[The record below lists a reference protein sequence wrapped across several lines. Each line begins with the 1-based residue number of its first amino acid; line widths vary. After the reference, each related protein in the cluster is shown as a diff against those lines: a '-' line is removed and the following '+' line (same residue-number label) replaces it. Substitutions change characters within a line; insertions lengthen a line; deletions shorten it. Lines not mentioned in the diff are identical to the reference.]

1 MKKYNATN
9 FFKHTY
15 CEWTEVPL
23 EEIKDRKPNFKSEK
37 GSCYFFDPIGIF
49 RYANHWGRV
58 ANCRWK
64 LNTDTAKNQGYVVAY
79 APWSSFY
86 PNDEKE
92 NNYVISVNFL
102 QKEVTFIHYAS
113 LNGGDAFRRNAK
125 DTAKRISEIKKVL
138 LSDEWMK
145 YITHPDK
152 EELRQYLITGLVNT
166 NKSLLEL
173 KRNFLSESR
182 LNY

>member
-1 MKKYNATN
+1 MKKYNAGN

-23 EEIKDRKPNFKSEK
+23 TAIAQKTPNYKSEK
-37 GSCYFFDPIGIF
+37 GSCYFFSEVGIF

-64 LNTDTAKNQGYVVAY
+64 LISDRKANQGFCVGY
-79 APWSSFY
+79 ASWSSFF

-102 QKEVTFIHYAS
+102 LKEVTFKHYAS
-113 LNGGDAFRRNAK
+113 LKDSDACRRNAN
-125 DTAKRISEIKKVL
+125 DTAKRIVEIKKVL
-138 LSDEWMK
+138 LADDWYK
-145 YITHPDK
+145 YITHPDQ
-152 EELRQYLITGLVNT
+152 EEVRRYLINGLVNT

-173 KRNFLSESR
+173 KRNFLSSQ
-182 LNY
+182 

>member
-15 CEWTEVPL
+15 CEWTEVPM
-23 EEIKDRKPNFKSEK
+23 EEIADKNPNFKSEK
-37 GSCYFFDPIGIF
+37 GSCYFFDAQGIF

-64 LNTDTAKNQGYVVAY
+64 LISDKHANQGYTVGY
-79 APWSSFY
+79 AAWSSFY
-86 PNDEKE
+86 PNDERE

-102 QKEVTFIHYAS
+102 QKEVTFKHYAS
-113 LNGGDAFRRNAK
+113 LNGSDAFRRNAK

-138 LSDEWMK
+138 LSDEWAK
-145 YITHPDK
+145 YITHPNK
-152 EELRQYLITGLVNT
+152 EELRQYLINGLICT
-166 NKSLLEL
+166 NKSLLVL
-173 KRNFLSESR
+173 KREFLSQT
-182 LNY
+182 